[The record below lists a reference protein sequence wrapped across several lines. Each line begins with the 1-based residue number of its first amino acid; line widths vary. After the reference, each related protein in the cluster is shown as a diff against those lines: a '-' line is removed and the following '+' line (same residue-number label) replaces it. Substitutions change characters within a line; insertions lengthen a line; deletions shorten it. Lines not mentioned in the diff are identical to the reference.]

1 MNKGALGMSQGTAPE
16 EMNVYQNAE
25 ARFEEAAKKL
35 GLEQGIYKYLKYPD
49 KEVTMYIPVGMD
61 NGTLEVFTGY
71 RVLHSTVRGPGKGG
85 IRFAPDVSLDEVR
98 ALAAWMTWKCALVDI
113 PFGGA
118 KGGVICDPNKMS
130 RGEQERL
137 TRRYTAELSSWLG
150 PERDVPAP
158 DVGTNEQTMAWVM
171 DTYSMHVGQ
180 ATTAVVTGKPIEL
193 GGSRGRKEA
202 TGRGVMICV
211 DKAVEKLGMKKAD
224 CRTVIQ
230 GFGNV
235 GSMAADLMSK
245 AGYKIVGLA
254 DIGGGL
260 YNENGFD
267 IPKVI
272 DWVTT
277 QKKPLQ
283 EFPGGGAKMTSRD
296 VLFQPCEVLI
306 PAAIE
311 NQITEKNA
319 AKVQA
324 KILCEGANGPT
335 TWQADAILDGKGV
348 FTVPDIL
355 GNAGGV
361 TVSYFEWVQDRQ
373 GFFWRESEVNERL
386 MDIMVNA
393 FDVVVKYAETH
404 KVNNRIASY
413 MVAIDRVAK
422 ALKLRGIYA

>member
-1 MNKGALGMSQGTAPE
+1 MPQAPVPE

-25 ARFEEAAKKL
+25 ARFEMAANKL
-35 GLEQGIYKYLKYPD
+35 GLEQGIYRYLKYPD
-49 KEVTMYIPVGMD
+49 KEITLYIPVGMD
-61 NGTLEVFTGY
+61 NGQLEVFTGY

-85 IRFAPDVSLDEVR
+85 IRFAPDVSVDEVR
-98 ALAAWMTWKCALVDI
+98 ALAAWMTWKCAVVDI

-118 KGGVICDPNKMS
+118 KGGIICDPRKMS
-130 RGEQERL
+130 RGELERL
-137 TRRYTAELSSWLG
+137 TRRYTAELSDWLG

-171 DTYSMHVGQ
+171 DTYSMHARQ

-193 GGSRGRKEA
+193 GGSRGRREA

-211 DKAVEKLGMKKAD
+211 DKAMTKFGMKKETT
-224 CRTVIQ
+224 RVVVQ

-235 GSMAADLMSK
+235 GSLAADLMHK
-245 AGYKIVGLA
+245 TGYKIVGLA

-260 YNENGFD
+260 YNDNGFD
-267 IPKVI
+267 VPKI
-272 DWVTT
+272 IEWVYT

-283 EFPGGGAKMTSRD
+283 EFPGGGTKMSARD
-296 VLFQPCEVLI
+296 VLFQPCDVLI

-311 NQITEKNA
+311 NQITEQNA
-319 AKVQA
+319 HQVQA

-335 TWQADAILDGKGV
+335 TWQADAIIDSKGI

-386 MDIMVNA
+386 YDVMDRA
-393 FDVVVKYAETH
+393 FDEVVRYAETH
-404 KVNNRIASY
+404 RVNNRIAAY
-413 MVAIDRVAK
+413 MLAIDRVAT

>member
-1 MNKGALGMSQGTAPE
+1 MPNTLVPE

-25 ARFEEAAKKL
+25 ARFEVAANKL
-35 GLEQGIYKYLKYPD
+35 GLEQGVYRYLKYPD
-49 KEVTMYIPVGMD
+49 KEITLYIPVGMD
-61 NGTLEVFTGY
+61 NGQLEVFTGY
-71 RVLHSTVRGPGKGG
+71 RVLHSQVRGPGKGG

-98 ALAAWMTWKCALVDI
+98 ALSAWMTWKCAVVDI

-118 KGGVICDPNKMS
+118 KGGIICDPRKMS
-130 RGEQERL
+130 RGELERL
-137 TRRYTAELSSWLG
+137 TRRYTAELADWLG
-150 PERDVPAP
+150 PERDIPAP

-171 DTYSMHVGQ
+171 DTYAMHTRH

-193 GGSRGRKEA
+193 GGSRGRREA

-211 DKAVEKLGMKKAD
+211 DKAVTKLGMRREGA
-224 CRTVIQ
+224 RVIVQ

-235 GSMAADLMSK
+235 GSLAAELMHK
-245 AGYKIVGLA
+245 AGYKIMGLA

-260 YNENGFD
+260 FNENGFD
-267 IPKVI
+267 VPRVV
-272 DWVTT
+272 DWVYT

-283 EFPGGGAKMTSRD
+283 DFPGGGTKMSAREI
-296 VLFQPCEVLI
+296 LFQPCDVLI

-311 NQITEKNA
+311 NQITEQNA
-319 AKVQA
+319 HRVQA
-324 KILCEGANGPT
+324 RILCEGANGPT
-335 TWQADAILDGKGV
+335 TWQADSIIDSKGI

-386 MDIMVNA
+386 LDVMERSFD
-393 FDVVVKYAETH
+393 DVVRYAETH
-404 KVNNRIASY
+404 RVNNRIAAY
-413 MVAIDRVAK
+413 MLAIDRVAS